1 MDRETYLEE
10 IRRAHRKV
18 IEAARYLRDAAEPF
32 ADTPRRRAIEAVATD
47 AEKVAQSLEDH
58 QQEVLRG
65 LWQGEGQNQP

>member
-10 IRRAHRKV
+10 VRRAHRKV
-18 IEAARYLRDAAEPF
+18 IEAVTYLREAAAPF
-32 ADTPRRRAIEAVATD
+32 ADTPRRGAIEALATD

-65 LWQGEGQNQP
+65 LWKGEDQRQS